1 MSPTDPRYAPSHPPR
16 AESVGGKC
24 KLRFHERDDP
34 SGLNADHVERIRRV
48 LTALQDARS
57 PRNLDL
63 PPAGDCTSSK
73 GIVAD
78 NGACASLGIGESS
91 FASLMA
97 RR

>member
-1 MSPTDPRYAPSHPPR
+1 MHDTFMALSSRTKTLR
-16 AESVGGKC
+16 
-24 KLRFHERDDP
+24 RFHERDDP

-63 PPAGDCTSSK
+63 PGWRLHQLK
-73 GIVAD
+73 GGRPRTMERARLWELE
-78 NGACASLGIGESS
+78 NSS